1 MRSLSWK
8 IVILSGIMASAVGLG
23 ANDMVDSSSKGI
35 SCSNKPCTYYDKNNK
50 PFPGHCGS
58 KKGDDENCYCYKDE
72 NKDNKKKPSQTQSK
86 EDSRPCQKQPAC
98 ELKQPG
104 N

>member
-8 IVILSGIMASAVGLG
+8 IVILIGFMTTVVGLG
-23 ANDMVDSSSKGI
+23 ADSMVDSSSKGV
-35 SCSNKPCTYYDKNNK
+35 SCSNKPCTYYDKNDK

-72 NKDNKKKPSQTQSK
+72 NKNDKKKPSQTESK
-86 EDSRPCQKQPAC
+86 EDRSPCQKQPAC
-98 ELKQPG
+98 ELNQPG
-104 N
+104 T